1 MTFKENTLVEL
12 CEIVSSKR
20 VFAASYQSEG
30 VPFFRGKEVSQ
41 LARGEDTTAELYI
54 SNEVYNDVISRT
66 GPINSGDILLT
77 AVGTLG
83 NPYQVKETDL
93 PFYFKDGNIVWL
105 RKFSKEINS
114 TYLFYWLN
122 SEYGRRKILDTAI
135 GSTQAALTITGLAA
149 ISISCPSLAQQ
160 TGIVGIL
167 SAIDQKI
174 TINNVLSK
182 TLEGIAQTIFKS
194 WFIDFDPVKA
204 KMAGEKPAGM
214 DAATA
219 ALFPDSMEESE
230 LGIVPS
236 GWKVTKL
243 SSSLK
248 LHKST
253 VKAGASTE
261 SVPYVPVDQIGAK
274 DIFLKNSMPGSA
286 AKTSLVSFRKNDIL
300 FGAMRPYFHKVVL
313 APFDGT
319 TRTTTFVLRVINS
332 NYLSHS
338 LFTVNQENAV
348 AFATNNSQG
357 TTIPYAVWNNSFEDF
372 PMVLPPE
379 PTAKAFNDLVLP
391 IIEYGY
397 SLIAQNRSLVEI
409 RNGLLP
415 RLISGELQIPD
426 EMLAS

>member
-1 MTFKENTLVEL
+1 MTSNYDLKPLTQV
-12 CEIVSSKR
+12 CEVLSGGTPKTTVPEFWNGNIPWASVKDFNIDSRWFSKTEK
-20 VFAASYQSEG
+20 SI
-30 VPFFRGKEVSQ
+30 SQ
-41 LARGEDTTAELYI
+41 LGLDSCSSVLLEPGDLVISARGTVGVVGQCKMRTSFNQSNYGLRAKSALSKNDYLYYALSYAKRALIADTHGGMF
-54 SNEVYNDVISRT
+54 D
-66 GPINSGDILLT
+66 
-77 AVGTLG
+77 
-83 NPYQVKETDL
+83 
-93 PFYFKDGNIVWL
+93 
-105 RKFSKEINS
+105 
-114 TYLFYWLN
+114 
-122 SEYGRRKILDTAI
+122 
-135 GSTQAALTITGLAA
+135 TITRDTLDRLLIPVPTLKVQEQIAEILG
-149 ISISCPSLAQQ
+149 SL
-160 TGIVGIL
+160 
-167 SAIDQKI
+167 DMKI
-174 TINNVLSK
+174 AVNNALSK
-182 TLEGIAQTIFKS
+182 TLEIIAQTIFKS

>member
-1 MTFKENTLVEL
+1 MTFKESKLIEL

-30 VPFFRGKEVSQ
+30 VPFYRGKEVSQ
-41 LARGEDTTAELYI
+41 LARGEMTTAELYI
-54 SNEVYNDVISRT
+54 SEDVYNDVISRT
-66 GPINSGDILLT
+66 GPIYPGDILLT

-83 NPYQVKETDL
+83 NPYQVKDTDL

-105 RKFSKEINS
+105 RNFSKQINS
-114 TYLFYWLN
+114 AYLFYWLN
-122 SEYGRRKILDTAI
+122 SEYGRRKVLDTAI
-135 GSTQAALTITGLAA
+135 GSTQAALTITGLG
-149 ISISCPSLAQQ
+149 SIPINCPSLAQQ
-160 TGIVGIL
+160 TAIVKIL

-174 TINNVLSK
+174 ANNNALSK
-182 TLEGIAQTIFKS
+182 TLQDIAQTLFKS

-204 KMAGEKPAGM
+204 KMAEEKPAGM

>member
-1 MTFKENTLVEL
+1 MTSNYDLKPLTQV
-12 CEIVSSKR
+12 CEVLSGGTPKTTVPEFWNGNIPWASVKDFNIDSRWFSKTEK
-20 VFAASYQSEG
+20 SI
-30 VPFFRGKEVSQ
+30 SQ
-41 LARGEDTTAELYI
+41 LGLDSCSSVLLEPGDLVISARGTVGVVGQCKMRTSFNQSNYGLRAKSALSKNDYLYYALSYAKRALISDTHGGMF
-54 SNEVYNDVISRT
+54 D
-66 GPINSGDILLT
+66 
-77 AVGTLG
+77 
-83 NPYQVKETDL
+83 
-93 PFYFKDGNIVWL
+93 
-105 RKFSKEINS
+105 
-114 TYLFYWLN
+114 
-122 SEYGRRKILDTAI
+122 
-135 GSTQAALTITGLAA
+135 TITRDTLDRLLIPVPTLKVQEQIAEILGSLDMKIAA
-149 ISISCPSLAQQ
+149 
-160 TGIVGIL
+160 
-167 SAIDQKI
+167 
-174 TINNVLSK
+174 NNALSK
-182 TLEGIAQTIFKS
+182 TLESIAQTIFKS

-204 KMAGEKPAGM
+204 KMAGEKPASM

-372 PMVLPPE
+372 PMVLPTE

>member
-1 MTFKENTLVEL
+1 MASNYELKPLTQVCEVLSGGTPKTTVPEFWNGNIPWASVKDFNIDSRWFSKTEKSISQIGLDSCSSVLLEPGDLV
-12 CEIVSSKR
+12 IS
-20 VFAASYQSEG
+20 
-30 VPFFRGKEVSQ
+30 
-41 LARGEDTTAELYI
+41 ARGTVGEVGQCKMRTSFNQSNYGLRAKSGLSKNDYLYYALSYAKRALIGDTHGGMF
-54 SNEVYNDVISRT
+54 D
-66 GPINSGDILLT
+66 
-77 AVGTLG
+77 
-83 NPYQVKETDL
+83 
-93 PFYFKDGNIVWL
+93 
-105 RKFSKEINS
+105 
-114 TYLFYWLN
+114 
-122 SEYGRRKILDTAI
+122 
-135 GSTQAALTITGLAA
+135 TITRDTLDRLLIPVPTLKVQEQIAEILGSLDMKIAA
-149 ISISCPSLAQQ
+149 
-160 TGIVGIL
+160 
-167 SAIDQKI
+167 
-174 TINNVLSK
+174 NNALSK
-182 TLEGIAQTIFKS
+182 TLESIAQTIFKS